1 MMRLSQDFKEF
12 LQFLN
17 DNDVR
22 YLVIGGYAV
31 ALHGHPR
38 YTKDLDVW
46 IECESGNAE
55 RLVRALEAF
64 GFGALQLTPQ
74 DFMEKD
80 QVVQLGY
87 PPHRIDILSFAEGL
101 EFSQCYSQRVD
112 TCIDGITIHFL
123 DLESLKKN
131 KRAAGRLQDLA
142 DVENLE

>member
-1 MMRLSQDFKEF
+1 MQLSNDFREF

-17 DNDVR
+17 DKNVR

-31 ALHGHPR
+31 AFHGHPR

-46 IECESGNAE
+46 IECEWENAE
-55 RLVRALEAF
+55 RLVQALETF
-64 GFGALQLTPQ
+64 GFGALRLSPK
-74 DFMEKD
+74 DFMDED

-87 PPHRIDILSFAEGL
+87 PPHRIDILCFAAEL
-101 EFSQCYSQRVD
+101 DFSQCYAQRVD
-112 TCIDGITIHFL
+112 TCIEGITIHFL

-131 KRAAGRLQDLA
+131 KRAVGRLQDLA